1 MSLTS
6 TYLVGLREPCG
17 RALLL
22 QLPVAVAVVTPAA
35 VVLAAARWCLRFLG
49 HDVGCNVLHLLS
61 LLVQGKLLREGL
73 ARRPEGESQ
82 LDADRCAKRPRQQVG
97 SQHVLGGHLCAPVLG
112 FALTFGRACSRSAVL
127 KRVWHCSRLIAA
139 FLCRD
144 SA

>member
-1 MSLTS
+1 MSRFCDSLIFQCS
-6 TYLVGLREPCG
+6 MFNGESF
-17 RALLL
+17 L
-22 QLPVAVAVVTPAA
+22 QLSWRVVVTTPAA
-35 VVLAAARWCLRFLG
+35 IRAAAAGCLGFFS

-61 LLVQGKLLREGL
+61 LLVQRKLLREGL

-82 LDADRCAKRPRQQVG
+82 LDADGCAKRPRQQVG